1 MHGFIRVGSALPKCK
16 LADCTY
22 NKDKVIQILQ
32 QASEKQ
38 IQVLVFP
45 ELSITTYSCGDLFFN
60 LPCCPTQKKD
70 LLPL

>member
-45 ELSITTYSCGDLFFN
+45 ELSITTYSCGDLFF
-60 LPCCPTQKKD
+60 QSS
-70 LLPL
+70 LLSDRKSVV